1 MVSGA
6 FGLRTVELFGRRP
19 GRRCGGRVANTKNG
33 PDMKLGVRQPLI
45 INRLTVHE
53 QIGERCWFPRTNGPD
68 MKLGVRQPLI
78 INRLTVHEQIGERCW
93 FPRTVELFDLER
105 PRHETWGAAAA
116 YHKPTDRARADW

>member
-1 MVSGA
+1 
-6 FGLRTVELFGRRP
+6 
-19 GRRCGGRVANTKNG
+19 
-33 PDMKLGVRQPLI
+33 MKLGVRQPLI

-53 QIGERCWFPRTNGPD
+53 QIGERCWFPRTVELFDLERPRHETWGAAAAYHKPTDRARADCPD

>member
-1 MVSGA
+1 
-6 FGLRTVELFGRRP
+6 
-19 GRRCGGRVANTKNG
+19 
-33 PDMKLGVRQPLI
+33 MKLGVRQPLI

-53 QIGERCWFPRTNGPD
+53 QIGERCWFPRTVELFDLERPRHETWGAAAAYHKPTD
-68 MKLGVRQPLI
+68 HMKLGVRQPLI

>member
-1 MVSGA
+1 
-6 FGLRTVELFGRRP
+6 
-19 GRRCGGRVANTKNG
+19 
-33 PDMKLGVRQPLI
+33 MKLGVRQPLI

-53 QIGERCWFPRTNGPD
+53 QIGERCWFPRTVELFDLERPRHET
-68 MKLGVRQPLI
+68 GVRQPLI

>member
-1 MVSGA
+1 
-6 FGLRTVELFGRRP
+6 
-19 GRRCGGRVANTKNG
+19 
-33 PDMKLGVRQPLI
+33 MKLGVRQPLI

-53 QIGERCWFPRTNGPD
+53 QIGERCWFPRTIGERCWFPRTVELFD
-68 MKLGVRQPLI
+68 LERPRHETGVRQPLI